1 MKYIELLRRLSDL
14 SPEDLDCE
22 VMVTSLAVMDLGKAS
37 VYARLGN
44 LESGEPITLN
54 CIPYDET
61 EPVHTFTVSNE
72 EIRRVAIDYGYKPTD
87 DECHRIMWYMRDD
100 MFGRELFEHYAEN
113 DMLGTKNEI
122 NWGHATEKDLMA
134 AHYTG
139 DAYMAIPYYFYTYPN
154 DDVVDDVA
162 GSNGYYYKSPYD
174 VDMTVVDVVRGVGEV
189 PAEDGIR
196 IGVRIIRD
204 HFENGANTGTDMDN
218 DIWFDD
224 EKGEWNRDELRYF

>member
-1 MKYIELLRRLSDL
+1 MKYIDLLRRLSDL

-22 VMVTSLAVMDLGKAS
+22 VMVTSLYVMGLGKAS
-37 VYARLGN
+37 VSVRLGN
-44 LESGEPITLN
+44 LESGNPFTLN
-54 CIPYDET
+54 YMPYDET
-61 EPVHTFTVSNE
+61 EPVNTFTVTNE
-72 EIRRVAIDYGYKPTD
+72 EIRRKAIGYGYKPTD
-87 DECHRIMWYMRDD
+87 DECRHIMEYIRED
-100 MFGRELFEHYAEN
+100 MLSDKLFEHYAEN
-113 DMLGTKNEI
+113 GMLGTKNEI
-122 NWGHATEKDLMA
+122 NWGHATEEDLMA

-139 DAYMAIPYYFYTYPN
+139 DAYMAVPYYFYAYSN

-162 GSNGYYYKSPYD
+162 GNYGYYYKSPYD